1 MYIYIVYLY
10 IYIYTDIIYIHTISP
25 VSDPCAMNPATIT
38 RSCGYHAARQKMLP
52 PKRPISFK
60 GARTACGERVTR
72 WEDAATSGR
81 I

>member
-1 MYIYIVYLY
+1 MYA
-10 IYIYTDIIYIHTISP
+10 IYIYRYYIIDTVSP

-72 WEDAATSGR
+72 WEDAATSGNF
-81 I
+81 